1 MSTAVSSIPPSS
13 STESKSARKKK
24 AKAELAASPAPSK
37 GRTDSSADFE
47 SSEKA
52 NGGEAGEHPYVV
64 EIRKQIRKINKA
76 LSAMEKL
83 DKIREENPGQ
93 SLDDLVAA
101 KKINNDQ
108 RAQGL
113 RKPILTSQREEY
125 NEQLKKYEK
134 FVDDYEEKLAKQS
147 ESLTSTHA
155 TSVEAIRAEV
165 TLEVKKEMEIE
176 FKRRLLT
183 FTRFLKAAAGR
194 RQIDED
200 SEESKA
206 FESVLCGVYAGD
218 AAAVDCAESLV
229 NGSKE
234 KVPEYT
240 GPVNVTYAKVK
251 ELSLAEAPIE
261 EDPWANGETDP
272 TIANAGLNEL
282 DNTEESLPI
291 VHTNGTTNHTDESD
305 TPVAPAA
312 TSIQEGAG
320 NAAAEEQWDTKVPGD
335 VGMEDSFELVQAP
348 TETET
353 PVEAP
358 AEIPAVTGTSSW
370 ADDTPAEP
378 QAAAGAPATENDGF
392 SEVVHNN
399 RGGRGRG
406 GSEQRGGYRGR
417 GGPRGDGYRGRGRG
431 DGRGRGRGEGR
442 GRGAPRGGAPRG
454 ESSS

>member
-24 AKAELAASPAPSK
+24 AKADVAASPAPSK
-37 GRTDSSADFE
+37 GRTDSSSGLE
-47 SSEKA
+47 SSDKV
-52 NGGEAGEHPYVV
+52 NGGEAVEHPYVV
-64 EIRKQIRKINKA
+64 EIRKQVRKINKS
-76 LSAMEKL
+76 LSLMEKL

-113 RKPILTSQREEY
+113 RKPVLISQREEY
-125 NEQLKKYEK
+125 NEQLKKFAK
-134 FVDDYEEKLAKQS
+134 FVEDYEEKLVKQR
-147 ESLTSTHA
+147 ESLTSTHT
-155 TSVEAIRAEV
+155 TSVEAVRAEV
-165 TLEVKKEMEIE
+165 TKEVKKEMEIE

-229 NGSKE
+229 NGSEE

-261 EDPWANGETDP
+261 QDPWANGETDP

-282 DNTEESLPI
+282 DNTEETLPI
-291 VHTNGTTNHTDESD
+291 IHTNGTTDHTDDPD

-312 TSIQEGAG
+312 TSIQEGTG
-320 NAAAEEQWDTKVPGD
+320 NAAAEEHWDSKVPGD
-335 VGMEDSFELVQAP
+335 VGMEESFELVQAP

-353 PVEAP
+353 P
-358 AEIPAVTGTSSW
+358 AETPAVTSTPSW
-370 ADDTPAEP
+370 ADDTPVEP
-378 QAAAGAPATENDGF
+378 QAAAGPPATENDGF

-417 GGPRGDGYRGRGRG
+417 GGTRGDGYRGRGRG

-442 GRGAPRGGAPRG
+442 GRGAPRSGAPRG

>member
-13 STESKSARKKK
+13 SMESKSARKKK
-24 AKAELAASPAPSK
+24 AKAELAASPALSK
-37 GRTDSSADFE
+37 GHTDSSAGLD
-47 SSEKA
+47 SSEKI

-83 DKIREENPGQ
+83 DKIQEEHPGQ

-113 RKPILTSQREEY
+113 RKPILTAQREEF
-125 NEQLKKYEK
+125 NDQLKKYEK
-134 FVDDYEEKLAKQS
+134 FVDDYEEKLAKQR
-147 ESLTSTHA
+147 ESLASTHTTA
-155 TSVEAIRAEV
+155 VEAIRAEV
-165 TLEVKKEMEIE
+165 TQEVKKEMEIE

-194 RQIDED
+194 RAIDEET
-200 SEESKA
+200 EESKA

-229 NGSKE
+229 NGSEE

-282 DNTEESLPI
+282 DNTEETLPI
-291 VHTNGTTNHTDESD
+291 VHTNGTTEHTDEPD
-305 TPVAPAA
+305 TPLAPAA
-312 TSIQEGAG
+312 TSIQEGTG
-320 NAAAEEQWDTKVPGD
+320 NAAAEEQWNSKTAND
-335 VGMEDSFELVQAP
+335 VGMEESFEMVQAP
-348 TETET
+348 SETE
-353 PVEAP
+353 AP
-358 AEIPAVTGTSSW
+358 PEVSAETPAVISTPSW
-370 ADDTPAEP
+370 ADDTPAPE
-378 QAAAGAPATENDGF
+378 AAAAAAPATENDGF
-392 SEVVHNN
+392 SEVVHGN

-406 GSEQRGGYRGR
+406 GSEQRGGYRG
-417 GGPRGDGYRGRGRG
+417 PSDSYTFPAYFTLYNGDGMVWP
-431 DGRGRGRGEGR
+431 
-442 GRGAPRGGAPRG
+442 GALGYV
-454 ESSS
+454 